1 MKNATEQIKTETDL
15 ATGLVKKW
23 SERANEFLEDKHKA
37 ELESIQLRGI
47 LNRIM
52 GLVESAI
59 THDEYSAEVIR
70 DISRILDSKY
80 EIINKE
86 VLKW

>member
-1 MKNATEQIKTETDL
+1 MTNEIKTKPTDL
-15 ATGLVKKW
+15 ATRLVKKW
-23 SERANEFLEDKHKA
+23 SERANEILEDKHKA
-37 ELESIQLRGI
+37 ELETIQLRGK
-47 LNRIM
+47 LSRIM

-80 EIINKE
+80 DIINKE
-86 VLKW
+86 V

>member
-86 VLKW
+86 AL

>member
-86 VLKW
+86 VLK

>member
-1 MKNATEQIKTETDL
+1 MTNETEMAKDL
-15 ATGLVKKW
+15 INKW
-23 SERANEFLEDKHKA
+23 SERANEYLEDKHKA

-70 DISRILDSKY
+70 DISRVLDERY
-80 EIINKE
+80 DLINE
-86 VLKW
+86 E

>member
-47 LNRIM
+47 LNIIM
-52 GLVESAI
+52 GKVEGAI
-59 THDEYSAEVIR
+59 THDEYSCEVIR
-70 DISRILDSKY
+70 DISRVLDERY
-80 EIINKE
+80 DLINE
-86 VLKW
+86 E

>member
-15 ATGLVKKW
+15 ATGLIKKW
-23 SERANEFLEDKHKA
+23 SERANDFLEDKHKA
-37 ELESIQLRGI
+37 ELETIQLRGI

-59 THDEYSAEVIR
+59 THDEYSAEVKR

-80 EIINKE
+80 DIINKE
-86 VLKW
+86 V

>member
-1 MKNATEQIKTETDL
+1 MTNETDL
-15 ATGLVKKW
+15 ATGLIKKW
-23 SERANEFLEDKHKA
+23 SERANELLEDKHTA
-37 ELESIQLRGI
+37 ELKTIQLRGI

-70 DISRILDSKY
+70 NISRILDQKY
-80 EIINKE
+80 DLINE
-86 VLKW
+86 EE